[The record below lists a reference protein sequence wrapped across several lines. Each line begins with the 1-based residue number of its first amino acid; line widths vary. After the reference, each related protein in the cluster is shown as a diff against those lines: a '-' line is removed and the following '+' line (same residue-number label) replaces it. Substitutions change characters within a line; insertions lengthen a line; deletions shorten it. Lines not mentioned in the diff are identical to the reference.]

1 MKKGLLFIVLFLY
14 MLAMYS
20 CVIQEEGIEYDIPVD
35 IIEIPY

>member
-20 CVIQEEGIEYDIPVD
+20 CVIQEE
-35 IIEIPY
+35 IIKKYFSIN